1 MRYFN
6 SLPFLTSTDANGNT
20 IALRNIL
27 IRTQLIP
34 QLAKNPL
41 LFYAYSIQ
49 DGDTP
54 EIIANKYYGDPFRY
68 WITLFGN
75 PNIMDPQADWPMD
88 SRQFLIYL
96 NDKYGEVSNNNVL
109 SYVQGTVHHYEKI
122 ITTIDGDTGTT
133 AIKTVE
139 VDFNTYTLLMPSTQI
154 QTFSNGSTITY
165 TISKNAVSIYDYE
178 NDLNESKRNINLI
191 NSSYAN
197 QVESR
202 YQALMKA

>member
-1 MRYFN
+1 M
-6 SLPFLTSTDANGNT
+6 
-20 IALRNIL
+20 
-27 IRTQLIP
+27 
-34 QLAKNPL
+34 AKNPL